1 MAEERA
7 QRRLAAIVAVD
18 LVGYSRMVQADE
30 AGTIAALR
38 TWRGVALE
46 PFVAEHGGRIVKLM
60 GDGALLEFSSAVN
73 ALECAVDLQRCTAES
88 NDLLPADR
96 ALVLRIGVNLGDIV
110 VEGDDIFGDG
120 VNVAAR
126 LEAMAEP
133 GGIYLSGK
141 VFDEVSGKLELE
153 FDNAPGGSAEKHG
166 DTDPRLSAGKGRRR
180 IRRESC
186 SAHTS
191 QDLHC
196 SATLRKHERRSE
208 PAVFLR
214 WDHGGRDHGVAAV
227 QKPFRHCPQLI
238 ISLATVRPTSN
249 ASGES

>member
-18 LVGYSRMVQADE
+18 LVGYTRMVQADE

-38 TWRGVALE
+38 AWRGVALE
-46 PFVAEHGGRIVKLM
+46 PLVVEHGGRIVKLM

-73 ALECAVDLQRCTAES
+73 ALECAVDLQRRTAES

-153 FDNAPGGSAEKHG
+153 FDELGQVALKHA
-166 DTDPRLSAGKGRRR
+166 RAISFAM
-180 IRRESC
+180 
-186 SAHTS
+186 
-191 QDLHC
+191 
-196 SATLRKHERRSE
+196 ATLAMRAAQALAPNLREYRCRTQPTGRGSSMLCLDPTRRN
-208 PAVFLR
+208 L
-214 WDHGGRDHGVAAV
+214 
-227 QKPFRHCPQLI
+227 
-238 ISLATVRPTSN
+238 
-249 ASGES
+249 